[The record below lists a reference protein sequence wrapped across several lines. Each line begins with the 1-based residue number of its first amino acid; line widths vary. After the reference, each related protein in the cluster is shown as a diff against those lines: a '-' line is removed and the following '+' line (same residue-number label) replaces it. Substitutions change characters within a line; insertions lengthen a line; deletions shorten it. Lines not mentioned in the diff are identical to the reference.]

1 MWTGWAGLCRCD
13 TIVPMRPF
21 GVIPLAL
28 AAVACLPAG
37 AQNAVA
43 QDDPVAVATDHPR
56 LFLRPQ
62 RLRLLRR
69 ERDRSSMR
77 WQQFA
82 PLVTGAA
89 PLTELGFA
97 DALYYQISG
106 DVNAG
111 KEAVAFAIAPGAD
124 LRQMAIVYDWC
135 QDVMTAAQKTALARR
150 ITQAMAATASD
161 MSVAAVRSRALA
173 AIALY
178 DEVPQTPQK
187 ELERIV
193 RIWWE
198 RDTAPQLKA
207 GKSVIGRDDAY
218 PLFEL
223 LHAIRDN
230 TIIDL
235 RDSCRQFFKDYPIEH
250 LMTYYPAV
258 YEGPDTAYYI
268 GARLKPGEPD
278 LTVAALSRAADL
290 AMVAYDV
297 NAAESQVLQ
306 GWAMHDK
313 FVLRGTFGAIYEF
326 LWANPYLPGLS
337 YYHVPLV
344 YHNPESGKLF
354 ARSSWD
360 ASATWFGYFDGTM
373 QLFEDGKAR
382 TLEPQ
387 PAPLSIDQAVICFA
401 QSAQRWS
408 VKLGEEEDAVFL
420 VGLTPRRAYEI
431 EIDDEEMFEAETDAG
446 GILSLTLIKGREM
459 GIRIRPRAAESR

>member
-1 MWTGWAGLCRCD
+1 
-13 TIVPMRPF
+13 MRPQRAF
-21 GVIPLAL
+21 CLILATL
-28 AAVACLPAG
+28 AGWPAAG
-37 AQNAVA
+37 QTAQTA
-43 QDDPVAVATDHPR
+43 QTADADPVAVSTEHPR

-62 RLRLLRR
+62 RLRLLKR

-82 PLVTGAA
+82 ALVVGNA
-89 PLTELGFA
+89 PLPELGFA
-97 DALYYQISG
+97 EALYYQISG
-106 DVNAG
+106 DANVA
-111 KEAVAFAIAPGAD
+111 KEAIAFAIAPGAD

-135 QDVMTAAQKTALARR
+135 QDVMTAAQKTTLATRMTR
-150 ITQAMAATASD
+150 AMAATAAD
-161 MSVAAVRSRALA
+161 NSVGSVRSRALA

-198 RDTAPQLKA
+198 RDTVPALRA
-207 GKSVIGRDDAY
+207 GKSPIGREDAY

-230 TIIDL
+230 TIIEL
-235 RDSCRQFFKDYPIEH
+235 RDSARQFFKDYPIEH

-258 YEGPDTAYYI
+258 YNGPDTDYYI
-268 GARLKPGEPD
+268 GARPKIAEPD
-278 LTVAALSRAADL
+278 LNAAALSRAADF

-306 GWAMHDK
+306 GWLLHDK
-313 FVLRGTFGAIYEF
+313 FILKGVFGAPYEF

-354 ARSSWD
+354 ARSTWD
-360 ASATWFGYFDGTM
+360 ASATWFGYYDGVM
-373 QLFEDGKAR
+373 QLFQDGKLTNVTPR
-382 TLEPQ
+382 PE
-387 PAPLSIDQAVICFA
+387 PLSIDQAVICFA
-401 QSAQRWS
+401 HSAKQWR
-408 VKLGEEEDAVFL
+408 VKLGEDEEVVFL
-420 VGLTPRRAYEI
+420 VGLKPRVTYEV
-431 EIDDEEMFEAETDAG
+431 EIDDEEMYEGSADAG
-446 GILSLTLIKGREM
+446 GILPLTLIKGKEM
-459 GIRIRPRAAESR
+459 GIRIRPVAAPQSR

>member
-1 MWTGWAGLCRCD
+1 LA
-13 TIVPMRPF
+13 
-21 GVIPLAL
+21 AL
-28 AAVACLPAG
+28 ACCPAG
-37 AQNAVA
+37 AQTAA
-43 QDDPVAVATDHPR
+43 APQDDPVAVATEHPR

-69 ERDRSSMR
+69 EKERSSMR

-82 PLVTGAA
+82 AMVTGNA

-97 DALYYQISG
+97 EALYYQVAG
-106 DVNAG
+106 DANVA
-111 KEAVAFAIAPGAD
+111 KEAFSFAVAPGAD

-135 QDVMTAAQKTALARR
+135 QDAMTAAQKSLLAKR
-150 ITQAMAATASD
+150 IAQAMAASASD
-161 MSVAAVRSRALA
+161 NSVAAVRSRALA

-193 RIWWE
+193 RVWWE
-198 RDTAPQLKA
+198 RDTAPALKA
-207 GKSVIGRDDAY
+207 GKSRVGRDDAY
-218 PLFEL
+218 PLFEM

-235 RDSCRQFFKDYPIEH
+235 RESCRQFFKDYPIEH
-250 LMTYYPAV
+250 LMSYYPAV
-258 YEGPDTAYYI
+258 YDGPDTSYYI
-268 GARLKPGEPD
+268 GARTKPGEPD
-278 LTVAALSRAADL
+278 LTAAAMSRAADL

-313 FVLRGTFGAIYEF
+313 FVLRGVLGAPYEF

-354 ARSSWD
+354 ARSTWD
-360 ASATWFGYFDGTM
+360 AGATWFGYFDGVM
-373 QLFEDGKAR
+373 QLFEDGKVA
-382 TLEPQ
+382 TLAPRAE
-387 PAPLSIDQAVICFA
+387 PLSIDQAVICFA
-401 QSAQRWS
+401 QSAQRWR
-408 VKLGEEEDAVFL
+408 VKLGEDEDAVFL
-420 VGLTPRRAYEI
+420 VGLGPRRAYEV
-431 EIDDEEMFEAETDAG
+431 EIDDEEMFEAETDSG
-446 GILSLTLIKGREM
+446 GILPVTLIKGKEM
-459 GIRIRPRAAESR
+459 GIRIRPAAPTSK